1 MADNDDIS
9 GSARAPEEKKLF
21 PSELGW
27 DKYEPA
33 FQRWAAYNSM
43 QYVAKRDGAIS
54 AKEYAER
61 QDYLRHWVTDQQR
74 QGNLPSES
82 EIREKNVNVH
92 ETMLPYQKLVTR
104 QEKQRMRSDGA
115 YWRRVDDFSD
125 QIKGNIHTERRYT
138 LLLNDCVIAGA
149 AAHGRSV
156 DRVKEDIQERFAR
169 RYLYTPREYYEVHL
183 ESGDRSSQGRGS
195 DKGAERAGNQE
206 QKFRGRKS
214 RDNDDYER

>member
-27 DKYEPA
+27 DKYVPA

-61 QDYLRHWVTDQQR
+61 QDCLRHWVADQQR
-74 QGNLPSES
+74 QGNLPLES

-92 ETMLPYQKLVTR
+92 EAMLPYQKHVTR

-125 QIKGNIHTERRYT
+125 QIKSNIHTERRYT

-149 AAHGRSV
+149 AAYGKSV
-156 DRVKEDIQERFAR
+156 DRVKEDIEERFAR

-183 ESGDRSSQGRGS
+183 ESGDHDAQRQLPV
-195 DKGAERAGNQE
+195 KGVDRPGNRE
-206 QKFRGRKS
+206 QKFRSGKS